1 MKLRQRFFFCVAIL
15 VMFSTLTGTV
25 YATGISGLQQQIN
38 QNQSNLDKA
47 NKELSQYEA
56 ERAEQQTIL
65 DDQKSE
71 MMNLMQEVVYIE
83 SAISEKQASIDLAT
97 KQLEEAGVMRDEQYE
112 AMMVRIQYMY
122 ERGNENYFEILFGS
136 DDLTDFLNRAE
147 YVENLYAYDSNMLHG
162 YENLIADIDTMRNTL
177 EQDKKQLVYQQERLK
192 EHQYELERIMSELQK
207 KIDDYDDLVADA
219 KKRAEQYKKQIAD
232 DQAAIEDIKRA
243 EEQANKPQGG
253 GNVSVSGSGTGAD
266 IAKFALGY
274 VGKCP
279 YVWAGNSLTT
289 GVDCSGFVVQVYKAF
304 GYSLGTR
311 TSFGMRSIGK
321 EVSLANAKAGDIICY
336 SGHVAIYL
344 GNNKIVHAK
353 DYQYGIVTDPVYYGA
368 GGRGPAVLTVRRII
382 N

>member
-1 MKLRQRFFFCVAIL
+1 MKLRQRFFACVAMCVMFCV
-15 VMFSTLTGTV
+15 LTGTAH
-25 YATGISGLQQQIN
+25 ATGISGLQQQVN
-38 QNQSNLDKA
+38 QNQSNL
-47 NKELSQYEA
+47 NKVNQELSRYEA

-71 MMNLMQEVVYIE
+71 MMNLMQEIVYIE
-83 SAISEKQASIDLAT
+83 NAIKEKQASIDLAT
-97 KQLEEAGVMRDEQYE
+97 KQLEEAGIMRDEQYK

-122 ERGNENYFEILFGS
+122 ERGNDNYFDILLASGG
-136 DDLTDFLNRAE
+136 LTDFLNRAE
-147 YVENLYAYDSNMLHG
+147 YVENLYAYDSNMLQG

-177 EQDKKQLVYQQERLK
+177 EQDKLQLEKQQDNLK
-192 EHQYELERIMSELQK
+192 AHQYELERIMSELRK
-207 KIDDYDDLVADA
+207 KIKDYDALVADA
-219 KKRAEQYKKQIAD
+219 KKRAADYKKQIED
-232 DQAAIEDIKRA
+232 DKAAIEDIKRA
-243 EEQANKPQGG
+243 EEQANKPGG

-266 IAKFALGY
+266 IAKYALGY

-279 YVWAGNSLTT
+279 YVWGGNSLST

-311 TSFGMRSIGK
+311 TSFGMRSIGT

-353 DYQYGIVTDPVYYGA
+353 DYQYGIVTDPVYYGW
-368 GGRGPAVLTVRRII
+368 GGTSPKVLTVRRII

>member
-1 MKLRQRFFFCVAIL
+1 MKLRQRFFVWVVICI
-15 VMFSTLTGTV
+15 MFSVVTV
-25 YATGISGLQQQIN
+25 SVSATGINSLQQQVN
-38 QNQSNLDKA
+38 QNQSNLNKV

-71 MMNLMQEVVYIE
+71 MMNLMQEIVYIE
-83 SAISEKQASIDLAT
+83 NAVKEKQASIDTAT
-97 KQLEEAGVMRDEQYE
+97 KQLEEAGVMRDEQYK

-122 ERGNENYFEILFGS
+122 ERGNDNYFDVLLASGG
-136 DDLTDFLNRAE
+136 LTDFLNRAE
-147 YVENLYAYDSNMLHG
+147 YVENLYAYDSNMLQG

-177 EQDKKQLVYQQERLK
+177 EQDKRQLENQQNSLK

-207 KIDDYDDLVADA
+207 KIDNYDALVADA
-219 KKRAEQYKKQIAD
+219 KKRAADYKKQIED
-232 DQAAIEDIKRA
+232 DKAAIEDIKQA
-243 EEQANKPQGG
+243 QAQANKPQSG
-253 GNVSVSGSGTGAD
+253 GNVTVSGSGTGAD
-266 IAKFALGY
+266 IAKYALGY

-279 YVWAGNSLTT
+279 YVWGGNSLST

-321 EVSLANAKAGDIICY
+321 EVSLSNAKAGDIICY

-353 DYQYGIVTDPVYYGA
+353 DYNYGIVTDPVYYGS
-368 GGRGPAVLTVRRII
+368 GSGNPKVITVRRII

>member
-1 MKLRQRFFFCVAIL
+1 MKLRQRLFACVAMCAM
-15 VMFSTLTGTV
+15 VSMLTGTV
-25 YATGISGLQQQIN
+25 YATGISGLQQQVN
-38 QNQSNLDKA
+38 QNQSNL
-47 NKELSQYEA
+47 NKVNEELSQYEA
-56 ERAEQQTIL
+56 ERAAQQTIL

-71 MMNLMQEVVYIE
+71 MMNLMQEIVYIE
-83 SAISEKQASIDLAT
+83 SAISEKQANIDLAT
-97 KQLEEAGVMRDEQYE
+97 KQLEEAGVMRDEQYK

-136 DDLTDFLNRAE
+136 GGLTDFLNRAE
-147 YVENLYAYDSNMLHG
+147 YVENLYSYDSTMLQG
-162 YENLIADIDTMRNTL
+162 YENLIADIDTMRHTL
-177 EQDKKQLVYQQERLK
+177 EQDKLQLEQQENRLK

-207 KIDDYDDLVADA
+207 KIKDYDALVADA
-219 KKRAEQYKKQIAD
+219 KKRAADYKKQIED
-232 DQAAIEDIKRA
+232 DKAAIEDIKRA
-243 EEQANKPQGG
+243 EEQANKPQS

-266 IAKFALGY
+266 IAKYALGY

-279 YVWAGNSLTT
+279 YVWGGNSLST

-353 DYQYGIVTDPVYYGA
+353 DYQYGIVTDPVYYGW
-368 GGRGPAVLTVRRII
+368 GDGNPKVLTVRRII

>member
-1 MKLRQRFFFCVAIL
+1 MKLRQRFFACVAMC
-15 VMFSTLTGTV
+15 VMLCTLTGTV
-25 YATGISGLQQQIN
+25 SATGISGLQQQVN
-38 QNQSNLDKA
+38 QNQSNL
-47 NKELSQYEA
+47 NKVNQELSQYEA
-56 ERAEQQTIL
+56 ERAAQQTIL

-71 MMNLMQEVVYIE
+71 MMNLMQEIVYIE
-83 SAISEKQASIDLAT
+83 NAVKEKQASIDVAT
-97 KQLEEAGVMRDEQYE
+97 KQLEEAGVMRDEQYK

-122 ERGNENYFEILFGS
+122 ERGNDNYFDILLASGG
-136 DDLTDFLNRAE
+136 LTDFLNRAE
-147 YVENLYAYDSNMLHG
+147 YVENLYAYDSNMLQG

-177 EQDKKQLVYQQERLK
+177 EQDKRQLEKQQDSLK

-207 KIDDYDDLVADA
+207 KIKNYDALVADA
-219 KKRAEQYKKQIAD
+219 KKRAADYKKQIED
-232 DQAAIEDIKRA
+232 DKAAIEDIKRA
-243 EEQANKPQGG
+243 EEQANKPGG

-266 IAKFALGY
+266 IAKYALGY

-279 YVWAGNSLTT
+279 YVWGGNSLST

-353 DYQYGIVTDPVYYGA
+353 DYQYGIVTDPVHYGWN
-368 GGRGPAVLTVRRII
+368 GSPKVLTVRRII

>member
-1 MKLRQRFFFCVAIL
+1 MKLRQRFFACVAMCVFL
-15 VMFSTLTGTV
+15 SVSTGTV
-25 YATGISGLQQQIN
+25 FATGISGLQQHIN
-38 QNQSNLDKA
+38 QTQSNL
-47 NKELSQYEA
+47 NKVNDELSQYEA

-83 SAISEKQASIDLAT
+83 NAIKEKQASIDKAT
-97 KQLEEAGVMRDEQYE
+97 KELEEAGVLRDEQYQ

-122 ERGNENYFEILFGS
+122 ERGNENYLEMLVGS
-136 DDLTDFLNRAE
+136 NDLTDFLNRAE
-147 YVENLYAYDSNMLHG
+147 YVENLYAYDSNMLQG
-162 YENLIADIDTMRNTL
+162 YENLIADIDNMRKTL
-177 EQDKKQLVYQQERLK
+177 ENDKRQLVVQQDRLK

-207 KIDDYDDLVADA
+207 KIDDYDALVADA
-219 KKRAEQYKKQIAD
+219 KKRAADYKKQIEA
-232 DQAAIEDIKRA
+232 DQASIEAIRKA
-243 EEQANKPQGG
+243 EAEANKPSG

-266 IAKFALGY
+266 IAKYALGY
-274 VGKCP
+274 VGKIP
-279 YVWAGNSLTT
+279 YVWGGNSLST

-321 EVSLANAKAGDIICY
+321 EVSLSNAKAGDIICY

-353 DYQYGIVTDPVYYGA
+353 DYNYGIVTDPVYYGS
-368 GGRGPAVLTVRRII
+368 GSGNPKVLTVRRII

>member
-1 MKLRQRFFFCVAIL
+1 M
-15 VMFSTLTGTV
+15 
-25 YATGISGLQQQIN
+25 
-38 QNQSNLDKA
+38 
-47 NKELSQYEA
+47 
-56 ERAEQQTIL
+56 
-65 DDQKSE
+65 
-71 MMNLMQEVVYIE
+71 
-83 SAISEKQASIDLAT
+83 
-97 KQLEEAGVMRDEQYE
+97 
-112 AMMVRIQYMY
+112 
-122 ERGNENYFEILFGS
+122 
-136 DDLTDFLNRAE
+136 
-147 YVENLYAYDSNMLHG
+147 
-162 YENLIADIDTMRNTL
+162 
-177 EQDKKQLVYQQERLK
+177 
-192 EHQYELERIMSELQK
+192 QK
-207 KIDDYDDLVADA
+207 KIDDYDVLVATA
-219 KKRAEQYKKQIAD
+219 KKKAEQYKKQIAD
-232 DQAAIEDIKRA
+232 DKAAIEEIKKNQ
-243 EEQANKPQGG
+243 EQANNPQGG

-368 GGRGPAVLTVRRII
+368 GGKGPAVLTVRRII
-382 N
+382 D